1 MEILIPT
8 HAHLPQAARQLLRAA
23 GDATV
28 LAFHGKM
35 GVGKTT
41 LIKAICEALKVA
53 DVVNSPTFSIVNE
66 YWSDELNQ
74 PLYHFDFYR
83 LNRPEEALD
92 IGVED
97 YFYSGHLCLI
107 EWPDIVDT
115 YLPEDTLH
123 IHLDELPDTS
133 RRLTLSNGAH

>member
-8 HAHLPQAARQLLRAA
+8 HAQLPQAARQLLRAA